1 MKKISKKSL
10 LFLGLGLA
18 SIAAVTTAIACSGE
32 TSDPKKDNQVALTKI
47 IDAIQKVTVT
57 AKSSYENKAKLTE
70 ALTASTVKN
79 DKTKF
84 SALLSTVVPWG
95 EAKLADVK
103 VASANATS
111 ATDTAV
117 VILNLTYGDGDNL
130 VKGTVDLKVKFTAST
145 TTKTAGDYAKD
156 WYTATVKATTASDAL
171 KTKLPSQVS
180 ATDDKVA
187 LEALFAKP

>member
-32 TSDPKKDNQVALTKI
+32 QPDPKKGNQTALTKI
-47 IDAIQKVTVT
+47 VDAIQKVTAT
-57 AKSSYENKAKLTE
+57 AKSNYENKTKLTE

-84 SALLSTVVPWG
+84 SALLSTTVPWG

-103 VASANATS
+103 VATANATS
-111 ATDTAV
+111 AADTAV
-117 VILNLTYGDGDNL
+117 VTLDLTYGDGDNQ
-130 VKGTVDLKVKFTAST
+130 VKGTVDLKVKFTAT
-145 TTKTAGDYAKD
+145 TTVTKTTKELAAE

-171 KTKLPSQVS
+171 KTKLPSS
-180 ATDDKVA
+180 ISYRW
-187 LEALFAKP
+187 